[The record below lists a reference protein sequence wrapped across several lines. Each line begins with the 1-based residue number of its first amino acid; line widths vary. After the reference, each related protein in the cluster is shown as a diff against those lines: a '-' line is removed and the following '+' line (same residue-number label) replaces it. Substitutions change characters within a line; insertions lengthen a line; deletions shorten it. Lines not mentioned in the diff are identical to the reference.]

1 MSTAAQKNDLTLHLS
16 ELLASLT
23 KFYDVLGAESKA
35 LLNNDSALLFEI
47 SQQKE
52 ARSNQISL
60 QIKQLESSF
69 GLPTHLVT
77 LQNSD
82 ELKSQS
88 RNTQQILEKIIE
100 LSESCKELNM
110 RNGITIQ
117 ALFNLNSQMIEIL
130 SGNESPSVSLYN
142 ATGAKKH
149 GGTKSSLG
157 KA

>member
-1 MSTAAQKNDLTLHLS
+1 MLSASQKNDLTLHLS
-16 ELLASLT
+16 ELLTSLN
-23 KFYDVLGAESKA
+23 KFYDILGAESKA

-52 ARSNQISL
+52 SQSNQIST
-60 QIKQLESSF
+60 QIKQLKSSF
-69 GLPTHLVT
+69 GLPTNLLELQNTDTLKSHPANT
-77 LQNSD
+77 LQV
-82 ELKSQS
+82 LA
-88 RNTQQILEKIIE
+88 KIIN
-100 LSESCKELNM
+100 LSESCKELNI

>member
-1 MSTAAQKNDLTLHLS
+1 MSSATQQNDLTLHLS

-23 KFYDVLGAESKA
+23 KFYDVLGAESNA
-35 LLNNDSALLFEI
+35 LFNNDSALLFEI

-52 ARSNQISL
+52 AQSNQISL

-69 GLPTHLVT
+69 GLPTNLVT

-82 ELKSQS
+82 ELKSQPRS
-88 RNTQQILEKIIE
+88 AQQVLEKIIE